1 MFHSGQGTIRPRHAV
16 FGELRNAKGDKLDA
30 GLATFFQAPHSYTG
44 QDLVE
49 IGCHGGILVVRRVL
63 EQLLALG
70 ARMAEPGEF
79 TQRAF
84 LNHKLDLTQAE
95 AVMDLI
101 RAQTDLALR
110 AANEQLAGGLGGEL
124 KTVQE
129 ELLQT
134 LAHLEAYIDF
144 PDEDID
150 PETGGK
156 LIARLQRIAD
166 TFGRLLA
173 SAETGRML
181 RHGVRTVIYGEPNVG
196 KSSLLNVL
204 LGYERAIVSTVAGT
218 TRDTIEETINL
229 RGLPLRLVDTAGDR
243 EVADS
248 VELEGIRRT
257 RRELENA
264 DLILHVVDASQPQ
277 PSRAVWSDVATRL
290 SDSTEV
296 AEVSPKSL
304 AKSEVAQTRDGG
316 DLLPPLKDRRALLVL
331 NKIDL
336 GLHSDWVQQSGVRFS
351 CLSGFGQSDLENAIW
366 ELITR
371 QSGMTS
377 DFRIAINTRH
387 QNCLTQARKAVATA
401 IAGLEEQKL
410 IELVAIDV
418 RTALNQVGEVVGK
431 TDTDDLLDRI
441 FSQFCIGK

>member
-1 MFHSGQGTIRPRHAV
+1 MVLDDTIAAIATPVGEGAIALIRISGPASWSVVQQMFHSAQATIRPRHAML
-16 FGELRNAKGDKLDA
+16 GELRNAKGERLDA
-30 GLATFFQAPHSYTG
+30 GLATFFQAPQSYTG

-124 KTVQE
+124 KVVQE

-144 PDEDID
+144 PDEDIG
-150 PETGGK
+150 PETGGQ
-156 LIARLQRIAD
+156 LIARLQHVAN
-166 TFGRLLA
+166 TLGRLLA

-196 KSSLLNVL
+196 KSSLLNLL

-229 RGLPLRLVDTAGDR
+229 RGLPLRLIDTAGDR
-243 EVADS
+243 EVAGA

-257 RRELENA
+257 HRELENA
-264 DLILHVVDASQPQ
+264 DLILHVVDASQA
-277 PSRAVWSDVATRL
+277 RR
-290 SDSTEV
+290 
-296 AEVSPKSL
+296 
-304 AKSEVAQTRDGG
+304 
-316 DLLPPLKDRRALLVL
+316 LPPLNDRRALLVL

-336 GLHSDWVQQSGVRFS
+336 GIHSDWAKQSGVRFS
-351 CLSGFGQSDLENAIW
+351 CLNGFGQSDLENAIW

-371 QSGMTS
+371 HSGISS

-387 QNCLTQARKAVATA
+387 QNCLSQARQAVAAA

-418 RTALNQVGEVVGK
+418 RTALNQIGEVVGK

>member
-1 MFHSGQGTIRPRHAV
+1 LVLDDTIAAIATPVGEGAIALIRISGPASWSVVRQMFHSGQAAIRPRHAI
-16 FGELRNAKGDKLDA
+16 FGELRNAQGDRLDF

-150 PETGGK
+150 PETGGQ
-156 LIARLQRIAD
+156 LIARLQHLAG
-166 TFGRLLA
+166 TLNRLLA

-204 LGYERAIVSTVAGT
+204 LGYERAIVSTIAGT

-243 EVADS
+243 EVSDS

-257 RRELENA
+257 HRELENA
-264 DLILHVVDASQPQ
+264 DLILHVVDASQPK
-277 PSRAVWSDVATRL
+277 R
-290 SDSTEV
+290 
-296 AEVSPKSL
+296 
-304 AKSEVAQTRDGG
+304 
-316 DLLPPLKDRRALLVL
+316 LPPLDDRRALVVL
-331 NKIDL
+331 NKVDL
-336 GLHSDWVQQSGVRFS
+336 GLHPDWVKQSGVHFS

-371 QSGMTS
+371 ESGITS

-387 QNCLTQARKAVATA
+387 QNCLTQARQA
-401 IAGLEEQKL
+401 IAAAIVGLEEQKL

-418 RTALNQVGEVVGK
+418 RTALNHVGEVVGK

>member
-1 MFHSGQGTIRPRHAV
+1 MVLDDTIAAIATPVGEGAIALIRVSGPAAWSIVRQMFHSGQGTIRPRHAV
-16 FGELRNAKGDKLDA
+16 LGELRNAKGDKLDA

-181 RHGVRTVIYGEPNVG
+181 R
-196 KSSLLNVL
+196 
-204 LGYERAIVSTVAGT
+204 
-218 TRDTIEETINL
+218 
-229 RGLPLRLVDTAGDR
+229 
-243 EVADS
+243 
-248 VELEGIRRT
+248 
-257 RRELENA
+257 
-264 DLILHVVDASQPQ
+264 
-277 PSRAVWSDVATRL
+277 
-290 SDSTEV
+290 
-296 AEVSPKSL
+296 
-304 AKSEVAQTRDGG
+304 
-316 DLLPPLKDRRALLVL
+316 
-331 NKIDL
+331 
-336 GLHSDWVQQSGVRFS
+336 
-351 CLSGFGQSDLENAIW
+351 
-366 ELITR
+366 
-371 QSGMTS
+371 
-377 DFRIAINTRH
+377 
-387 QNCLTQARKAVATA
+387 
-401 IAGLEEQKL
+401 
-410 IELVAIDV
+410 
-418 RTALNQVGEVVGK
+418 
-431 TDTDDLLDRI
+431 
-441 FSQFCIGK
+441 